1 MPLFATLFTSKLRG
15 SDRAVQQLRQNSAR
29 DNDWPGRRG
38 AIPGGGGGMVS
49 GIVRSNTRTRMA
61 TIEPVDNSDPLE
73 VHSKDLGVLQ
83 KRMQKS
89 QADMR
94 SQFADIG
101 SIKDQLFFDDV
112 RLAVGIDE
120 AKAAN
125 KGLSKFRE
133 EMEGDFELMNHKA
146 AWTAAYDAVLAAA
159 LGEDPNVKPTT
170 ANLSAFICEQLAKAE
185 PDVKPYAS
193 SFVGRHPLDHAT
205 LKVFHATEASMLS
218 DGTTLRVRDGVETP
232 DEVAGPV
239 AVFVT
244 GEAELSNPHGLKK
257 DSEKG
262 TSIAPL
268 KSMSGDTFAV
278 LVSGPPAV
286 PDEFLES
293 LARHAGPLLERVWK
307 KEQVHCMV
315 GNVMEFIKSF
325 ALSMSAMLRVTYEP
339 DATVDFTPVIGDDSY
354 VWKWQSFEYTDPND
368 PSSFVVCLAWRLG
381 EPVGLLRV
389 SCGTFTEMN
398 EQIVTLLHTIA
409 VVLQETVAEI
419 ETLSPGV
426 VPPLISPREVMMAY
440 EAKRWQA
447 PVLLEAEIQAQLQW
461 FDYNKIFAELRAMDE
476 KAINEK
482 VLSLVQGA
490 FCLMGYC
497 RKSVDKW
504 HQIRVLLK
512 NPRKLRDQ
520 MVALPLSAENMIE
533 AEQAK
538 WDNLMMAT
546 KKLDF
551 AEIEKHGSAPTKM
564 LLRWVNAVELTHNI
578 ALAIEKEKLED
589 QPTPIANQVFDSID
603 VDKDGY
609 IDVKELVNYMIRE
622 FSSAAAHRM
631 VRVLDADNDHKISR
645 AEWHR
650 GWNTG
655 MMAEVLEK
663 VKLEKQAASDD
674 QARLRKRRGDAL
686 QLGVGIAAAQY
697 EAAQAAAAAKKNS
710 RYSSS
715 KGSSKELGSSS
726 GSSKKNMAEPGSSGK
741 LKLKP
746 IEKQPSGKSKK

>member
-1 MPLFATLFTSKLRG
+1 MCGAALVDSQTHSSL
-15 SDRAVQQLRQNSAR
+15 AR
-29 DNDWPGRRG
+29 
-38 AIPGGGGGMVS
+38 
-49 GIVRSNTRTRMA
+49 TT
-61 TIEPVDNSDPLE
+61 
-73 VHSKDLGVLQ
+73 Q
-83 KRMQKS
+83 
-89 QADMR
+89 
-94 SQFADIG
+94 
-101 SIKDQLFFDDV
+101 
-112 RLAVGIDE
+112 
-120 AKAAN
+120 
-125 KGLSKFRE
+125 
-133 EMEGDFELMNHKA
+133 A

-409 VVLQETVAEI
+409 VVLQETVAEVRGRGVPRSQPSTCLSSLPPTPLLRASAATCRCVI
-419 ETLSPGV
+419 VARLCAACCCVLSPGLLLAQAM
-426 VPPLISPREVMMAY
+426 PTPL
-440 EAKRWQA
+440 A
-447 PVLLEAEIQAQLQW
+447 PETGTSTSALPTLVRSRLS
-461 FDYNKIFAELRAMDE
+461 LRAW
-476 KAINEK
+476 
-482 VLSLVQGA
+482 
-490 FCLMGYC
+490 C
-497 RKSVDKW
+497 R
-504 HQIRVLLK
+504 H
-512 NPRKLRDQ
+512 
-520 MVALPLSAENMIE
+520 
-533 AEQAK
+533 
-538 WDNLMMAT
+538 
-546 KKLDF
+546 
-551 AEIEKHGSAPTKM
+551 
-564 LLRWVNAVELTHNI
+564 
-578 ALAIEKEKLED
+578 
-589 QPTPIANQVFDSID
+589 
-603 VDKDGY
+603 
-609 IDVKELVNYMIRE
+609 
-622 FSSAAAHRM
+622 
-631 VRVLDADNDHKISR
+631 
-645 AEWHR
+645 
-650 GWNTG
+650 
-655 MMAEVLEK
+655 
-663 VKLEKQAASDD
+663 
-674 QARLRKRRGDAL
+674 
-686 QLGVGIAAAQY
+686 
-697 EAAQAAAAAKKNS
+697 
-710 RYSSS
+710 
-715 KGSSKELGSSS
+715 
-726 GSSKKNMAEPGSSGK
+726 
-741 LKLKP
+741 
-746 IEKQPSGKSKK
+746 